1 MIKSDIIKKYKTKIK
16 DFNKHSKLYY
26 DKSNPVIS
34 DSEFDKLK
42 QEILDL
48 EKNFPYLI
56 SKKSLLNFVTT
67 MHSLRESKST
77 PSKSQIINFLFIYI
91 SKLTYS

>member
-34 DSEFDKLK
+34 DAEFDKLK

-56 SKKSLLNFVTT
+56 SKKSISSSVAHVSSDT
-67 MHSLRESKST
+67 SK
-77 PSKSQIINFLFIYI
+77 
-91 SKLTYS
+91 

>member
-34 DSEFDKLK
+34 DAEFDKLK

-48 EKNFPYLI
+48 EKNF
-56 SKKSLLNFVTT
+56 
-67 MHSLRESKST
+67 
-77 PSKSQIINFLFIYI
+77 
-91 SKLTYS
+91 